1 MYEIVTLN
9 LETGE
14 VERCLRSP
22 IFRLRIYTR
31 DGNNILAVGQDN
43 ILRVYD
49 KSREEDDENQ
59 KETVFNNIQGTTI
72 ADQILAVSPSYD
84 QRHVLATTI
93 VQLRSGIDVWDAA
106 SGKRVRRLTGLT
118 VFPNS
123 IRMFTATRGVGFIPD
138 QNLPHYKVFN
148 FAKGTIER
156 NLEGKACKRM
166 NAFGFI
172 DNKRMMS
179 FSRGRRFVKLWDVE
193 TGKVVK
199 VVKFREK
206 RRFEEMLI
214 SNHGKMVVCSQASQ
228 MTQHTEKQLP
238 LIAIETTTFT
248 HKCLS
253 YEGEQLSLFKASISD
268 DGKYLV
274 NLVQYMQPLLWD
286 LQTGKLISHLFDAE
300 AYETVSAVA
309 VSGSSK
315 TAVTAANG
323 VGIKVWNVESG
334 EVLRTITCSGV
345 SEVYFSPDRE
355 VIISRSQGTNSFDA
369 WDMTTAWK
377 VASFT
382 TDGFPNHVKTIGD
395 RLALGLGENTNLIV
409 LRLHRC
415 ARNERMQEENLKSP
429 YDGLAMEGSIG
440 DFQGTPT
447 AEDGIDDDKDDDD
460 AYIA

>member
-1 MYEIVTLN
+1 M
-9 LETGE
+9 
-14 VERCLRSP
+14 
-22 IFRLRIYTR
+22 
-31 DGNNILAVGQDN
+31 
-43 ILRVYD
+43 
-49 KSREEDDENQ
+49 
-59 KETVFNNIQGTTI
+59 
-72 ADQILAVSPSYD
+72 
-84 QRHVLATTI
+84 
-93 VQLRSGIDVWDAA
+93 
-106 SGKRVRRLTGLT
+106 
-118 VFPNS
+118 
-123 IRMFTATRGVGFIPD
+123 
-138 QNLPHYKVFN
+138 
-148 FAKGTIER
+148 
-156 NLEGKACKRM
+156 
-166 NAFGFI
+166 
-172 DNKRMMS
+172 
-179 FSRGRRFVKLWDVE
+179 
-193 TGKVVK
+193 
-199 VVKFREK
+199 
-206 RRFEEMLI
+206 
-214 SNHGKMVVCSQASQ
+214 
-228 MTQHTEKQLP
+228 P

-286 LQTGKLISHLFDAE
+286 LQTGKLISHLFDSE

-315 TAVTAANG
+315 TAVTAANS
-323 VGIKVWNVESG
+323 VGIKVWSVESG
-334 EVLRTITCSGV
+334 EVLRTINCSGV
-345 SEVYFSPDRE
+345 SEVYFSPNGE

-409 LRLHRC
+409 LRLHRY

-440 DFQGTPT
+440 DFQEKPV